1 LSEIDPQ
8 KSLASILEE
17 LSQHR
22 DVVYCAEKSMS
33 SDEMRELLRQRALDL
48 RGLELE
54 TDIGE
59 TLELLEF
66 TLLDERFAVPLQWVG
81 EIHSVAE
88 ITEIPGTPA
97 FVRGVVNLHR
107 KIFSV
112 VDLAVLLELP
122 QAAGAVSVNS
132 FRGHDD
138 GEPCLLLTLVAEEME
153 FAVVIDSLSGVKSL
167 PLQDLQGCLP
177 TLNRVQTNYF
187 KGVTIDHLVV
197 LDAEKL
203 LHDKKLV
210 VNG

>member
-8 KSLASILEE
+8 KSLSELLVE

-22 DVVYCAEKSMS
+22 DVVYCTEKSIS
-33 SDEMRELLRQRALDL
+33 SDEMREIMRQRALEF

-54 TDIGE
+54 VDIGE

-66 TLLDERFAVPLQWVG
+66 TLFDERFAVPLQWVG
-81 EIHSVAE
+81 EVYSVAE

-107 KIFSV
+107 KIYSV
-112 VDLAVLLELP
+112 IDLAVLLELP
-122 QAAGAVSVNS
+122 AAGTASVNS
-132 FRGHDD
+132 LRDHDD
-138 GEPCLLLTLVAEEME
+138 SEPCLLLTLVAEEME

-167 PLQDLQGCLP
+167 PLQQLQGYLP